1 MNGLF
6 IITLLFLQ
14 QPQVPTATTGVVTG
28 TVLYSDGTPAAEMPL
43 RLLPVE
49 QQPQPRNPFGLL
61 DSTGSFSIQAAPGR
75 YFLRTLSAVPVYY
88 PGVLTEAE
96 ARPVVVTA
104 GSLTAGLNFSLPPS
118 ASGVRIR
125 GRVSVPANYPTPL
138 APLRVEISRQG
149 LSVPVAPDGA
159 FEFPHITAGSYP
171 LMVAAPGMQPVI
183 VAVADRDVTGVELV
197 VPPLIPVRGAVSLDR
212 NGARPRFSVQFGALL
227 PAGATPSTPP
237 YSVTANAM
245 LDGTLSTSLP
255 PGQYKLILSNVP
267 EGYYLKTLSTGSI
280 DLLGSPLRVS
290 ATDASIPIAIGLG
303 MSPKVRVS
311 GRVTESGNPN
321 AVSVPEKITLSA
333 VAATEAV
340 ETLVNADGSFEFPQV
355 NPGIYFS
362 RVALTPTI
370 SSAPSVI
377 TIPNRNLENLE
388 LPIPSPRDVYGRV
401 AVDGNGPPPKFSL
414 LLIRGSNLPIDA
426 GRSGELP
433 SIPPSALVNL
443 VQSGGSAGGQVLQID
458 VNARPD
464 GSFKIKMPDGDY
476 RVAMRPAGLGSA
488 TAGVPAAYFLR
499 SLTSNSADL
508 MTESLHVS
516 EKETTQIHLG
526 FGTTASN
533 PWAKVSGRVA
543 GLDRAGGA
551 YRVALESNVT
561 SAIETH
567 IDAEGR
573 FEFPAVLQRTNYT
586 ARLVPP
592 IASASSPRV
601 VVADKDVTDVQI
613 SVPPEREM
621 TVRVTMEDNSPP
633 PSFGLSLNATGSSM
647 MVVVRPEPDGTFKA
661 KLPED
666 ERRLTISTLPLGYS
680 VKSLTYGS
688 ANLLEQPLRI
698 AGAAV
703 AEIQVRLA
711 ADPAVSFGSV
721 RGRVA
726 GLDPDKGGV
735 RIILNGVST
744 FSTFEAT
751 LNADGSFNFP
761 RIPQGTYMPSL
772 EGSVVAARLETAP
785 IVVSGMD
792 LRGIELVAPLQTLP
806 SPRAGTEERP
816 TGATASDFPGG
827 GRAAANESAAVA
839 NVRTINTALVTYL
852 SASGGTYGNLQ
863 DLIDTQLLDKS
874 FSTTKSGFNFSIVSI
889 GSSYAAAAIPANS
902 STGHFGYFA
911 YPDAV
916 IRYSTFGPLAP
927 EQQGGKPVQ

>member
-6 IITLLFLQ
+6 IITLLFFQ
-14 QPQVPTATTGVVTG
+14 QPQVPTAATGVVSG
-28 TVLYSDGTPAAEMPL
+28 TVLYSDGTPATEMPL

-49 QQPQPRNPFGLL
+49 QQPQPRNPFGRL

-125 GRVSVPANYPTPL
+125 GRVSVPPNYPTP

-149 LSVPVAPDGA
+149 LTAPIAADGS
-159 FEFPHITAGSYP
+159 FEFTHITAGSYP

-197 VPPLIPVRGAVSLDR
+197 VPPLIPVRGAVSVDR

-237 YSVTANAM
+237 YATTANAM
-245 LDGTLSTSLP
+245 PNGTLSASLP
-255 PGQYKLILSNVP
+255 PGQYKLLLSNVP

-311 GRVTESGNPN
+311 GRVTGSGNSS
-321 AVSVPEKITLSA
+321 AASLPEKVTLSA
-333 VAATEAV
+333 VATTEVV
-340 ETLVNADGSFEFPQV
+340 ETLVNADVSFDFPQV
-355 NPGIYFS
+355 NPGTYFA

-414 LLIRGSNLPIDA
+414 LLVRGSNLPIDA

-433 SIPPSALVNL
+433 TVSPSALVNL

-458 VNARPD
+458 VNALPD
-464 GSFKIKMPDGDY
+464 GSFKIKLPDGEY
-476 RVAMRPAGLGSA
+476 RVVMRPAGLGSA

-508 MTESLHVS
+508 MTEPLSVS
-516 EKETTQIHLG
+516 EKETTQIHPG

-551 YRVALESNVT
+551 YRVALESNLT

-567 IDAEGR
+567 VDAEGR

-586 ARLVPP
+586 ARLVPAIP
-592 IASASSPRV
+592 AASSPRV
-601 VVADKDVTDVQI
+601 VVADKDVTDVEI

-621 TVRVTMEDNSPP
+621 TVRVSMEDNSPP

-666 ERRLTISTLPLGYS
+666 ERRLTISALPLGYS

-688 ANLLEQPLRI
+688 ANLLQQPLRI
-698 AGAAV
+698 SGAAV

-711 ADPAVSFGSV
+711 VDPAVSFGSV
-721 RGRVA
+721 RGRVT
-726 GLDPDKGGV
+726 GLEPDNGAV
-735 RIILNGVST
+735 RIVLNGVST
-744 FSTFEAT
+744 FSTFEAP

-772 EGSVVAARLETAP
+772 EGAVVAARLATSP
-785 IVVSGMD
+785 IVVTGPD
-792 LRGIELVAPLQTLP
+792 LRGLEIAAPQQTLP
-806 SPRAGTEERP
+806 APRAGTDESP
-816 TGATASDFPGG
+816 TGASASDFPGG
-827 GRAAANESAAVA
+827 GRAAANEAAAVA
-839 NVRTINTALVTYL
+839 NLRTINTALVTSL
-852 SASGGTYGNLQ
+852 SARGGRYGSLQ
-863 DLIDTQLLDKS
+863 DLMDAQLLDNS
-874 FSTTKSGFNFSIVSI
+874 FSTTKSGFNFSIVTI
-889 GSSYAAAAIPANS
+889 GDNYAAAAIPANS
-902 STGHFGYFA
+902 STGRVGYFSGA
-911 YPDAV
+911 DAV
-916 IRYSTFGPLAP
+916 VRYSTFGPLAP